1 MYQPSL
7 NYDYQKSN
15 PINFEAKNQQGNN
28 LNHMEKGQQTTQLL
42 STLPTHSY
50 GVTQGK
56 YASPFEDTKKINQNQ
71 SQLSNLSPKNFVY
84 QQTASKQNESYQ
96 SPQFIKSSQSA
107 LAQNFSASNKILNK
121 NISSDITNNN
131 QVKINQ
137 QNLTAAQ
144 NSFQND
150 NVNQQQNQLNQ
161 INNKPVIQQ
170 TQPQLV
176 SYSYQPTLSY
186 VSQNTPINTVPIVQ
200 SFIQPVP
207 IQVPN
212 QQIIVQNPPNVI
224 YASASVPSTSQINLL
239 PSKTSYLIES
249 KPILQT
255 SQIRILSPSPRNR
268 VQTNDEDFTK
278 PLFTNKSPYSKRY
291 DEQRNQRQLE
301 FSRDDSRLNKF
312 EYNRSYNLQNDQIRQ
327 FNSYQRSLTN
337 EQNQRST
344 YRFEER
350 KKFEGQQ
357 NYQNQKQYSQ
367 NVSQVAPPA
376 YDYTNYSNQYEP
388 ANRTAMFENR
398 RFENNS
404 STPYSILASQK
415 VVFKEDTD
423 FRTRKLIESR
433 LEQDK
438 IGYRSL
444 DQSGFKRFQNQSLYQ
459 SNMVA
464 QNKIDSFNIRQSYQ
478 FLNQNRDFN
487 QNNIRLSTF
496 QDSQRFQINEEAL
509 KERDLNYMFE
519 KRPVDLVKEY
529 MQAIIDLEREIES
542 NRIKIVRQQD
552 YSVQLFYEIFD
563 ANESGYIIVE
573 EFVQG
578 LKKLGIQ
585 AEQNDV
591 RLLINRY
598 SIDKNNKIEQNKINQ
613 IIFYFQFIKISQQ
626 EFINMV
632 VPKTYTHIESIFVR
646 KPYINEKNMREDTR
660 ELMAKLMK
668 SLLNSEIVLEQI
680 RKKIEQKQL
689 TSAQLYSS
697 LCEGPEDS
705 VNKQNLRSFLVKIG
719 VFVNREEIPQIMQ
732 RFDLRDMGF
741 FRLQEFEAELR
752 PRFQ

>member
-7 NYDYQKSN
+7 NYDYQKPN
-15 PINFEAKNQQGNN
+15 PIKLESKSLQGNN
-28 LNHMEKGQQTTQLL
+28 LNQMEKGQQTIQLL

-50 GVTQGK
+50 GLNQAK

-71 SQLSNLSPKNFVY
+71 SQQSNLSPKNFVY

-96 SPQFIKSSQSA
+96 SPQFIKSSSTAQ
-107 LAQNFSASNKILNK
+107 AQNFSAANNILNK
-121 NISSDITNNN
+121 NVSSDYQNNN
-131 QVKINQ
+131 QVKGAQQSLTTVQNAYQQDNIIQQ
-137 QNLTAAQ
+137 QNL
-144 NSFQND
+144 
-150 NVNQQQNQLNQ
+150 QQT
-161 INNKPVIQQ
+161 INNKPIIQQ
-170 TQPQLV
+170 TPQQLV

-186 VSQNTPINTVPIVQ
+186 VSQNTPTNTIPIVQ

-212 QQIIVQNPPNVI
+212 QQIIVQNPPNTT
-224 YASASVPSTSQINLL
+224 YATNNLPNTTQVHLL
-239 PSKTSYLIES
+239 PQKTSYLIES

-255 SQIRILSPSPRNR
+255 SQIRILSPPNNR
-268 VQTNDEDFTK
+268 VLTNDEDFSK
-278 PLFTNKSPYSKRY
+278 PLFTNKSSYSKRY
-291 DEQRNQRQLE
+291 DEQRNQRWSE
-301 FSRDDSRLNKF
+301 FSRDDSRLNQQ
-312 EYNRSYNLQNDQIRQ
+312 EYNRSYNEQNEQRRL
-327 FNSYQRSLTN
+327 FNTYQRPVTSEN
-337 EQNQRST
+337 NQRSA

-350 KKFEGQQ
+350 SKFEGQQ
-357 NYQNQKQYSQ
+357 NYQNYQLYSQ

-376 YDYTNYSNQYEP
+376 YDYTNYSNLYEP

-398 RFENNS
+398 RFENSQNA
-404 STPYSILASQK
+404 PYSILASQK

-423 FRTRKLIESR
+423 LRTRKLIESR
-433 LEQDK
+433 FEQDR
-438 IGYRSL
+438 IGQRSL
-444 DQSGFKRFQNQSLYQ
+444 NQSGIKRLQNQSLYQ
-459 SNMVA
+459 SNLVA

-487 QNNIRLSTF
+487 QNNVRFSTQNS
-496 QDSQRFQINEEAL
+496 QDVQRFYINDEAL
-509 KERDLNYMFE
+509 KERDLNFMFE
-519 KRPVDLVKEY
+519 KRPIDLVKEY

-563 ANESGYIIVE
+563 ANESGYIVVE

-585 AEQNDV
+585 ADQNDV
-591 RLLINRY
+591 KLLVHRY
-598 SIDKNNKIEQNKINQ
+598 SLDKNNKID
-613 IIFYFQFIKISQQ
+613 QQ

-632 VPKTYTHIESIFVR
+632 VPKTYSHIESIFVR
-646 KPYINEKNMREDTR
+646 KAYISEKNMREDTR
-660 ELMAKLMK
+660 DIMAKLMK

-680 RKKIEQKQL
+680 RKKIEQKQIS
-689 TSAQLYSS
+689 SAQLYTS
-697 LCEGPEDS
+697 LCEGLEDS
-705 VNKQNLRSFLVKIG
+705 VNKQNLRQFLVKIG

-741 FRLQEFEAELR
+741 FRLQEFEAELK